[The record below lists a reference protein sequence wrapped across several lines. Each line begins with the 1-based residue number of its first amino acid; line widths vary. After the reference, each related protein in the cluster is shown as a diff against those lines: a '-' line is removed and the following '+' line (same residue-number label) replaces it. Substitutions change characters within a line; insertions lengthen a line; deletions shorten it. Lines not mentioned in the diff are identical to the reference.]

1 MSHSSR
7 DEEWLRAQLHTLG
20 GPDPNEQTLQPLKS
34 THLATWSHTEVDQS
48 VLLLTQASEE
58 RRHGE
63 IKTIMT
69 PPKIK
74 QDKWTHEDYGSV
86 LKHIVGLGSVS
97 VGVIESVLHLYKTH
111 QPKKARTGSLKW
123 RKSATEDEIDSLM
136 VDLMTTAL
144 ENNRLDQLR
153 VLSHFTGSDVV
164 SRVMPMA
171 IWTDN
176 IEGVQVLMEEN
187 ADTNTYP
194 EDLLGSVVAGKLA
207 FVRLLLRSQRP
218 VSNSITTQALPAAVK
233 LGNIEMVQLLL
244 AHGAN
249 PNFDNGLA
257 LKNATDADRVDI
269 IILLLL
275 CKIPPTAAL
284 FGGRQYQLIEILLNG
299 GACGNDVDVV
309 LVGSVAQCWGDLTR
323 LLMSK
328 GTSIAYCD
336 GQAYREAVHAVDY
349 EMLDILNNS
358 DLGKDLASDIFGSI
372 DSTRFAQEISPED
385 WYKLA
390 LSLLTQG
397 ATGDIVHE
405 ALVSRVEARDLKS
418 IILLLDFG
426 ASVDYEGGHALIMAV
441 LLEELDYL
449 ALLLRHKP
457 SIESV
462 NAAFAHVSN
471 ISHHVQL
478 DMTRR
483 LLEAG
488 ATGAS
493 VDAVLN
499 IAVKVPTCQR
509 NHLHIEILVAGGADV
524 GQTEGSL
531 FHEAVLD
538 GDDKTLGILLSGN
551 FQTAI
556 LFTCIPL
563 AMKLDERW
571 RYKVLKILLDNG
583 AKGGPV
589 IGQALVDSIDETKDL
604 SIRVTKLLLKT
615 GGASTAFNKGE
626 AFRKA
631 TLCRNLA
638 FLNLLLQFNHL
649 DESEFCSCLLV
660 AIGLPRDNVR
670 SDKVKLFLSMGVGMS
685 SEYWI
690 ASLNHEMQC
699 MRQDDK
705 EILVV
710 VRFLLNAGADV
721 NHNQGAILCNAI
733 DMGYLECFKLYL
745 GCKLLISSHEAAFT
759 KAFAYVMK
767 TTDLRYMKE
776 VLKLETPAS
785 LLNSALLTAT
795 ESGEQMRDACELLL
809 KHHASPSHKS
819 GAPLCNAIKS
829 TNYQI
834 SIVKL
839 LLDFQPS
846 SEAIAAALECAF
858 DVLGIE
864 KRLAAVNLLLTSA
877 KPQATLDEL
886 LLRAVQELSCD
897 RYLLKSLLRAGASV
911 LYQDGKCI
919 FHAAMRNDIKSLRIL
934 QRYFRD
940 QSAIISGVFEH
951 AWREGARAELQ
962 EAALSL
968 LLEAGATGNCLSVA
982 LVDTI
987 EEFKSSPKSLALV
1000 SKLLSAGADVNYDNG
1015 VSLVKAAAKG
1025 NIHVLEE
1032 LFAHC
1037 PHRDHMTLAFPN
1049 IFASGVSSQ
1058 MLLAIVTAFC
1068 SHQSQPSL
1076 TNTPHPILLLLL
1088 QKYPQEQELVK
1099 YLIDAGCPVDPP
1111 VETEGGTYL
1120 SLLHWALIEGRD
1132 SISNK
1137 VFDILLD
1144 AGANPNRRTE
1154 AGLTPL
1160 EIAILIPRRRVIAS
1174 LLRHKADASVTTGSM
1189 NPRSMLSLAVTTGDS
1204 DIVRSVMLAS
1214 PMVRDGALH
1223 EAAREVN
1230 IKIIEVLVREGNQR
1244 DYAYSGCNGRT
1255 ALAELC
1261 LRADGNEPVHELKR
1275 AMTLLKD
1282 DRNFRMKSQGKS
1294 ALHLALDNPRNA
1306 PSVTRGLL
1314 DSFMAD
1320 YVNDNI
1326 NLYEEDG
1333 LLYSPLAY
1341 VAKHQNKAPSIYDE
1355 SLLRLLTQFGC
1366 RNRFWARAGHPQPAD
1381 VINPPDDIYQVISD
1395 QKSNERMLARIRCQ
1409 SEEAQVGIA
1418 KRHELILKN
1427 ERNAADQRAKLEK
1440 EAEARY
1446 ISIAT
1451 SRHASERTHMEQL
1464 ARVAQLANTGHRSS
1478 VHLNLEDQLTQY
1490 VKLDR
1495 KRQDA
1500 ELEYLRKQQALITV
1514 GCNERAEIEK
1524 KNREAN
1530 ALEMRRLRELWFE
1543 IDPWD

>member
-1 MSHSSR
+1 MSHSGR
-7 DEEWLRAQLHTLG
+7 DEEWLRAQLHALR
-20 GPDPNEQTLQPLKS
+20 GPGPNEKTLQPLKS
-34 THLATWSHTEVDQS
+34 KHSATWSNTEVDQS

-63 IKTIMT
+63 IKTTMNSA
-69 PPKIK
+69 KIK
-74 QDKWTHEDYGSV
+74 RDKWTYEDYGSV
-86 LKHIVGLGSVS
+86 LRHIVGPGSVP
-97 VGVIESVLHLYKTH
+97 VGVIESVLHLYKTN

-123 RKSATEDEIDSLM
+123 RKSATEDETDSLM
-136 VDLMTTAL
+136 ADLMTTAL
-144 ENNRLDQLR
+144 ANNRLDQLR
-153 VLSHFTGSDVV
+153 VLSHFAGSDVV

-171 IWTDN
+171 IWTNN

-187 ADTNTYP
+187 ADTNTCP
-194 EDLLGSVVAGKLA
+194 KDFLNSVVAGKLD

-218 VSNSITTQALPAAVK
+218 VSNSITTQALPTAVK

-257 LKNATDADRVDI
+257 LKNAADADRADI

-275 CKIPPTAAL
+275 CKIPPTGAL
-284 FGGRQYQLIEILLNG
+284 LGSVILYVWSEPDIFGGRQYQLIEVLLNG

-309 LVGSVAQCWGDLTR
+309 LLGSVAQCWGELTR

-328 GTSIAYCD
+328 GTSIACCD
-336 GQAYREAVHAVDY
+336 GKAYRQAVHAVDY
-349 EMLDILNNS
+349 DMLEILNMGN
-358 DLGKDLASDIFGSI
+358 LGKDLASDIFGSI

-385 WYKLA
+385 WRKLA

-397 ATGDIVHE
+397 ATGDVVHE
-405 ALVSRVEARDLKS
+405 ALVSRVEARDLES
-418 IILLLDFG
+418 VILLLDSG
-426 ASVDYEGGHALIMAV
+426 ASVDYEGGNALIMAV

-449 ALLLRHKP
+449 VLLLRHKP

-499 IAVKVPTCQR
+499 IAVNLPACQR
-509 NHLHIEILVAGGADV
+509 NHMYIEALVDGGADV
-524 GQTEGSL
+524 GQKEGSL

-538 GDDKTLGILLSGN
+538 GDDKTLEILLGGK
-551 FQTAI
+551 FQTAT

-571 RYKVLKILLDNG
+571 QYKVLEILLDNG

-589 IGQALVDSIDETKDL
+589 IGQALVDSIDETKDS
-604 SIRVTKLLLKT
+604 SIRVTELLLKN
-615 GGASTAFNKGE
+615 GDASTAFNKGE
-626 AFRKA
+626 ALRKA

-638 FLNLLLQFNHL
+638 FLKLLLQFNHL

-660 AIGLPRDNVR
+660 AIGLPRDHVR
-670 SDKVKLFLSMGVGMS
+670 PEKVKLFLAIGVGMS
-685 SEYWI
+685 NEYWI
-690 ASLNHEMQC
+690 TSLNHEMQC
-699 MRQDDK
+699 MRQDD
-705 EILVV
+705 EETLVV
-710 VRFLLNAGADV
+710 IRFLLDAGANV
-721 NHNQGAILCNAI
+721 NHNHGEILCNAI

-745 GCKLLISSHEAAFT
+745 GCKLLIPSHEAAFT

-776 VLKLETPAS
+776 VLKLKTPTL
-785 LLNSALLTAT
+785 LLNGALLTAT
-795 ESGEQMRDACELLL
+795 EIGEQMRDVCELLL
-809 KHHASPSHKS
+809 EHHASPSHKS

-829 TNYQI
+829 KNYQI

-846 SEAIAAALECAF
+846 SEAIAAALDCAF
-858 DVLGIE
+858 DALGSE
-864 KRLAAVNLLLTSA
+864 KRLGAVNLLLTSA

-886 LLRAVQELSCD
+886 LLRAVQEPSCD
-897 RYLLKSLLRAGASV
+897 RYLLKSLLRA
-911 LYQDGKCI
+911 
-919 FHAAMRNDIKSLRIL
+919 AMKNDIKSLRIL

-940 QSAIISGVFEH
+940 QSAIVSRVFEH
-951 AWREGARAELQ
+951 AWVQGARAELQ
-962 EAALSL
+962 EPALSL
-968 LLEAGATGNCLSVA
+968 LLEAGATGKCLSVA

-987 EEFKSSPKSLALV
+987 EEFKSSPKSLALIT
-1000 SKLLSAGADVNYDNG
+1000 KLLSAGADVNFDNG
-1015 VSLVKAAAKG
+1015 VSLVKAAGMG
-1025 NIHVLEE
+1025 NIYVLKE
-1032 LFAHC
+1032 LFAHY

-1049 IFASGVSSQ
+1049 IFGSGVSSQ
-1058 MLLAIVTAFC
+1058 MLLAIVKAFC
-1068 SHQSQPSL
+1068 SHQSHPSL
-1076 TNTPHPILLLLL
+1076 TNTPHPILFLLLR
-1088 QKYPQEQELVK
+1088 KYPQEKEIVK

-1120 SLLHWALIEGRD
+1120 SLLHWALIEDMDRICD
-1132 SISNK
+1132 K

-1144 AGANPNRRTE
+1144 AGANPNFKT
-1154 AGLTPL
+1154 ASGLTPL
-1160 EIAILIPRRRVIAS
+1160 EIAISIPRRGVVAS
-1174 LLRHKADASVTTGSM
+1174 LIRHKADATVSTGAM
-1189 NPRSMLSLAVTTGDS
+1189 NPRSMLFLAVTTGDS

-1230 IKIIEVLVREGNQR
+1230 VKIVEVLVREGNQR

-1282 DRNFRMKSQGKS
+1282 DHNFRMKSHGKS
-1294 ALHLALDNPRNA
+1294 ALHLALDNLRNA
-1306 PSVTRGLL
+1306 PSVTRALL

-1320 YVNDNI
+1320 YVNDDI

-1341 VAKHQNKAPSIYDE
+1341 VAKHRNKAPSTYDA
-1355 SLLRLLTQFGC
+1355 SLLRLLAQFGC

-1381 VINPPDDIYQVISD
+1381 VIDPPDDIYQLISD

-1427 ERNAADQRAKLEK
+1427 EQNAADQRAKLEK
-1440 EAEARY
+1440 EAEARC

-1451 SRHASERTHMEQL
+1451 SRHAAERAHMEQL
-1464 ARVAQLANTGHRSS
+1464 ARVAELANAGYRSS
-1478 VHLNLEDQLTQY
+1478 VNLKLEDPLAQY
-1490 VKLDR
+1490 AKLDR

-1500 ELEYLRKQQALITV
+1500 ELEHLRKQQALITA
-1514 GCNERAEIEK
+1514 GCKERAEIEK